1 MISGPAGTIARLE
14 QAIENHVAKVE
25 ARKDQNESEIP
36 RRYVCFRIC
45 RRLERKKTGRN
56 SQCSKKLNELI
67 MRIIQC
73 ARVSQV
79 VVDPNTRWR

>member
-45 RRLERKKTGRN
+45 RRLERKKQEGIH
-56 SQCSKKLNELI
+56 S
-67 MRIIQC
+67 
-73 ARVSQV
+73 V
-79 VVDPNTRWR
+79 VKN